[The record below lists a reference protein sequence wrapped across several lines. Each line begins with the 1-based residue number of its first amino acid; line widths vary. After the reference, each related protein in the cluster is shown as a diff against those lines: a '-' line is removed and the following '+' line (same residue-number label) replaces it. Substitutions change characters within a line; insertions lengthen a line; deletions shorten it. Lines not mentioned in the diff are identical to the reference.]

1 LKEVKMIRSMTGFGE
16 ASRSANGWTV
26 KTSIKTLN
34 HKYLEIKVKGLEE
47 YERLELQS
55 RDLLQ
60 NSFKRGRIEVRV
72 ELQQEAEIK
81 YDLELARQRLRGL
94 QHLVEELKLSDK
106 VSLDHLLRLEGV
118 LQQEKLEEAKLWPA
132 LEESLLEAIAQVL
145 ASREREGNNLE
156 EELKKYL
163 AELAKYLHQIEA
175 HAPQVKE
182 YFKEKLRQR
191 ALELSKNI
199 TIDED
204 RLEEEA
210 VLFAE
215 RSDVTE
221 EIARLWSHLE
231 AAQQAIQ
238 AVEPA
243 GRVLDFLAQEMYREV
258 NTIGS
263 KAKDAQIARW
273 IVEMK
278 SQVEKLREQVRN
290 VE

>member
-1 LKEVKMIRSMTGFGE
+1 MIRSMTSFGE
-16 ASRSANGWTV
+16 ASCSANGWTV
-26 KTSIKTLN
+26 RISIKTLN

-60 NSFKRGRIEVRV
+60 KSFVRGRIEVRV
-72 ELQQEAEIK
+72 ELQLQQEAEIK
-81 YDLELARQRLRGL
+81 YDLEAARRRLRSL
-94 QHLVEELKLSDK
+94 QRLVEELKLADK
-106 VSLDHLLRLEGV
+106 VSLDHLLSLEGV
-118 LQQEKLEEAKLWPA
+118 LQQERLEEAKLWPA
-132 LEESLLEAIAQVL
+132 LENSLLQAIAQVL
-145 ASREREGNNLE
+145 ARREREGHDLKE
-156 EELKKYL
+156 EVRKYL
-163 AELAKYLHQIEA
+163 AELAKHLRQIEVQ
-175 HAPQVKE
+175 APQVKE

-191 ALELSKNI
+191 ALELLKDI
-199 TIDED
+199 TINED

-221 EIARLWSHLE
+221 EVARLKSHLQ
-231 AAQQAIQ
+231 AAQQAIE
-238 AVEPA
+238 AAEPA

-263 KAKDAQIARW
+263 KAKEAQIARW

-278 SQVEKLREQVRN
+278 SQIEKLREQVRN
-290 VE
+290 IE

>member
-1 LKEVKMIRSMTGFGE
+1 MIRSMTGFGE
-16 ASRSANGWTV
+16 ASCSANGWTV

-60 NSFKRGRIEVRV
+60 KSFVRGRIEVRL
-72 ELQQEAEIK
+72 ELQQEALIK
-81 YDLELARQRLRGL
+81 YDLEAARQRLRSL
-94 QHLVEELKLSDK
+94 QQLVEELKLSDK
-106 VSLDHLLRLEGV
+106 VSLDHLLSLEGV
-118 LQQEKLEEAKLWPA
+118 LQQERLEEAKLWPA
-132 LEESLLEAIAQVL
+132 LEGSLLQAIAQVL
-145 ASREREGNNLE
+145 ARREREGHDLKE
-156 EELKKYL
+156 EVRKYL
-163 AELAKYLHQIEA
+163 AELAKHLRQIEA
-175 HAPQVKE
+175 QAPQVKE

-199 TIDED
+199 AIDED

-221 EIARLWSHLE
+221 EIARLKSHLQ
-231 AAQQAIQ
+231 ATQQAIE
-238 AVEPA
+238 AAEPA

-273 IVEMK
+273 IVQMK
-278 SQVEKLREQVRN
+278 STIEKLREQVRN
-290 VE
+290 IE